1 MNKRLFLAAATAVAI
16 LGSNAQI
23 NSPASDGYLA
33 RAAGMYANENYI
45 GCLDQLTM
53 IDPASLTGQD
63 AVLAEFYRAAA
74 TVHTDKTY
82 AATLLSE
89 FLAGNQ
95 SSWLRDAAM
104 LAYGDCFYG
113 SDYAR
118 ALEIY
123 SEVIPEGLTPALADD
138 LLFRM
143 GYSNLKLGQYSEA
156 EDYFDML
163 AGSKEYAAASGFYK
177 GYIAYC
183 NGDYSTAER
192 ILSNVDTSTPP
203 GNMADF
209 YLSQMYYRRGDY
221 KRALKT
227 ADAIL
232 AGHDISDDFIAEAY
246 RIAGESEFELG
257 NDEASVKLLDNYMSM
272 TDAPMPS
279 ALYILGLDAYN
290 NGEYEK
296 AAEYM
301 QPVTLG
307 NDAMAQSAYLYLGLS
322 CLRLDDYTAAAM
334 AFNRALSLSYDKD
347 VQETAYYNY
356 AVASMQGG
364 KVPFANT
371 VTIFSDFLR
380 LYPDS
385 RYAPDVQEYVISSYL
400 TDNNYD
406 AALASINKM
415 KNPSAET
422 LAAKQRVLYAL
433 GNRALA
439 EGSYKNALDYLSEAS
454 HLGSGNRTIDNE
466 VALSFGETLYRNG
479 KYADAQTQV
488 QNYLR
493 RSSASSD
500 NYPVALYDMGYIL
513 YARKKYA
520 DGATYFSKML
530 ASPGL
535 LSGNV
540 IADAYNRL
548 GDCRLNLKQYGM
560 AEEAYGQAYDTAPVS
575 GDYPL
580 FQKGLIQGYRRDHRQ
595 KIETMQI
602 LQKRFPASALIPD
615 ALLETTESYLQLGD
629 NASAL
634 KVYRELVNKY
644 PNTVQGRQ
652 GYLQMALTLLNTGDR
667 SGAIKAYKEV
677 ISRYPTSDE
686 GAQAIEQMKRIASE
700 DGNLREFMA
709 FVNSVEGAPVINETE
724 VEQISFETA
733 EKAYLTKNSTSKLEE
748 FAEEYPDSKLRP
760 RALAYLIEGLMA
772 NGDTEG
778 AYEYATA
785 LVSQYPDNSLS
796 QQALVTKAGIE
807 EAQGK
812 GNLALDTWQHLAR
825 VASSPQLLLQARM
838 GILRNARL
846 SGDHN
851 LVIETADAVTSTAGV
866 GDDNLTEARFSRG
879 LALMRKGNVNK
890 ARKELEAIASN
901 TSNLYGLQSA
911 YYLGESYFDAKDYAE
926 AEHWAQSVANADTQ
940 HQYWQARGFILL
952 SDIYAANG
960 DKFKAR
966 QYLEAVRDYY
976 KGTEKDI
983 FDMINQRLR

>member
-33 RAAGMYANENYI
+33 RAAKMYENENYI

-53 IDPASLTGQD
+53 IDRASLTEHD
-63 AVLAEFYRAAA
+63 AVLAAFYRAAA
-74 TVHTDKTY
+74 TVHTDKAY

-118 ALEIY
+118 ALKIY
-123 SEVIPEGLTPALADD
+123 STVNPKGLTPSLAAD

-143 GYSNLKLGQYSEA
+143 GYSNLKLGQYAGA
-156 EDYFDML
+156 EEYFNKL
-163 AGSKEYAAASGFYK
+163 SGSREYAGAARFYE

-183 NGDYSTAER
+183 KGDYSAAER
-192 ILSNVDTSTPP
+192 ILSNVDTSVAP

-209 YLSQMYYRRGDY
+209 YLSQIYYRRGNY
-221 KRALKT
+221 KRALKAAEAT
-227 ADAIL
+227 L
-232 AGHDISDDFIAEAY
+232 AMRGLSDDFIAESY

-257 NDEASVKLLDNYMSM
+257 NDDRSVKLLNSYMAM

-290 NGEYEK
+290 RGEYEK
-296 AAEYM
+296 AAEYL

-322 CLRLDDYTAAAM
+322 CMRLDDYTAAAM
-334 AFNRALSLSYDKD
+334 AFNRALSLSYDND

-356 AVASMQGG
+356 AVASLQGG

-371 VTIFSDFLR
+371 VSIFSDFLR

-385 RYAPDVQEYVISSYL
+385 RYAPGVQEYVITSYL

-406 AALASINKM
+406 AALASINQM
-415 KNPSAET
+415 RNPSKET

-439 EGSYKNALDYLSEAS
+439 EGSYAPALQYLAEAS
-454 HLGSGNRTIDNE
+454 KLGGSNRALDNE
-466 VALSFGETLYRNG
+466 VALSLGEALYRNG

-488 QNYLR
+488 NNYLK
-493 RSSASSD
+493 RSAASSD
-500 NYPVALYDMGYIL
+500 NYPLALYDMGYIL
-513 YARKKYA
+513 YASKKY
-520 DGATYFSKML
+520 DEGAAYFSKML
-530 ASPGL
+530 AAPGA
-535 LSGNV
+535 LSDNI

-548 GDCRLNLKQYGM
+548 GDCRLNLRQYDM
-560 AEEAYGQAYDTAPVS
+560 AEQAYDMAYDTAPAA
-575 GDYPL
+575 GDYPI
-580 FQKGLIQGYRRDHRQ
+580 FQKALIQGYRRDHRQ
-595 KIETMQI
+595 KIETLQI

-615 ALLETTESYLQLGD
+615 AMLEMTESYIQLAD
-629 NASAL
+629 NGSAL
-634 KVYRELVNKY
+634 RVYRDLVKKY
-644 PNTVQGRQ
+644 PNTAQGRQ

-667 SGAIKAYKEV
+667 KGAVTAYKEV
-677 ISRYPTSDE
+677 ISRYPSSDE
-686 GAQAIEQMKRIASE
+686 AVQAIEQMKRIASE
-700 DGNLREFMA
+700 DGNLRDFMA
-709 FVNSVEGAPVINETE
+709 FVNSVEGAPAIDETE

-733 EKAYLTKNSTSKLEE
+733 EKAYLTQNSTAKLEE

-760 RALAYLIEGLMA
+760 RALAYLTEGFLA
-772 NGDTEG
+772 GGDTQG
-778 AYEYATA
+778 AYEYASA
-785 LVSQYPDNSLS
+785 LVAQYPDNSLS
-796 QQALVTKAGIE
+796 QQALATKATIE
-807 EAQGK
+807 EADAK
-812 GNLALDTWQHLAR
+812 GNLALETWQQLAR
-825 VASSPQLLLQARM
+825 IASSPQLLLKARM

-846 SGDHN
+846 SGDN
-851 LVIETADAVTSTAGV
+851 DLVIETADAVTSSAGV
-866 GDDNLTEARFSRG
+866 GDDDLTEARFSRG
-879 LALMRKGNVNK
+879 LALMRKGNARN

-911 YYLGESYFDAKDYAE
+911 YYLGESYFDAKDYSNAE
-926 AEHWAQSVANADTQ
+926 RWAQSVANADTQ

-976 KGTEKDI
+976 KGSEKDI
-983 FDMINQRLR
+983 FDMIRQRLR